1 MAHRAILMS
10 ASGYFETMLTGTFGI
25 KVGEVISLGD
35 AISFEALEKLVK
47 FLYTGQLAANAVVS
61 LEDLL
66 CAADYLQIASA
77 ITKLIGPISK
87 AIDKTNVL
95 RFWNLRGMIK
105 EPLAISM
112 LRLFILMHFQQIVY
126 DRSFLALDLETISW
140 IVESDELVVESEAK
154 VFQAIKMWINHDPT
168 ARQPHFVDL
177 LARVRYDARVSV
189 STADAMDFVYRGC

>member
-35 AISFEALEKLVK
+35 AISFEALEMLVK

-77 ITKLIGPISK
+77 ITELSGAITE
-87 AIDKTNVL
+87 AIDQTNVL

-105 EPLAISM
+105 DTDTITK
-112 LRLFILMHFQQIVY
+112 LRRFILRHFQQIVY